1 MRGIHYLPSAEDY
14 HLINLQVLISLL
26 SPKSF
31 ILIVKR
37 RFHTL
42 FFVCNEFFRTSNG
55 PNCLIWAKFVLKK
68 TNHLHRAFWSRC
80 SHAMLLSLDT
90 GSFRSNNH
98 RLVPREHARLQERH
112 NFLRFSRGNL
122 LNIFYIF
129 YLREETTP
137 RNSEPENGE
146 KSSFIC
152 NRHRDN
158 LYSRGIFPRKNYFT
172 GYC

>member
-1 MRGIHYLPSAEDY
+1 MQ
-14 HLINLQVLISLL
+14 LI
-26 SPKSF
+26 
-31 ILIVKR
+31 
-37 RFHTL
+37 
-42 FFVCNEFFRTSNG
+42 FRTSNG

-172 GYC
+172 GCC

>member
-1 MRGIHYLPSAEDY
+1 M
-14 HLINLQVLISLL
+14 
-26 SPKSF
+26 
-31 ILIVKR
+31 
-37 RFHTL
+37 
-42 FFVCNEFFRTSNG
+42 
-55 PNCLIWAKFVLKK
+55 
-68 TNHLHRAFWSRC
+68 SRC

-98 RLVPREHARLQERH
+98 RLVPREHACLHERH

-137 RNSEPENGE
+137 GNSEPENGE

-172 GYC
+172 GCCCSVCYGKFEFWGSQSAAAQGVPRIRKLFTSRTKTLLLLPIICKEFTITLFSKGPWKKVVISFREPTSSPSWCP

>member
-1 MRGIHYLPSAEDY
+1 M
-14 HLINLQVLISLL
+14 
-26 SPKSF
+26 
-31 ILIVKR
+31 
-37 RFHTL
+37 
-42 FFVCNEFFRTSNG
+42 
-55 PNCLIWAKFVLKK
+55 
-68 TNHLHRAFWSRC
+68 SRC

-90 GSFRSNNH
+90 GSFRLNNH
-98 RLVPREHARLQERH
+98 RLVPREHACLQERH

-137 RNSEPENGE
+137 GNSEPENGE

-172 GYC
+172 GCCWHKPRCSVCYGKFEFRGSQSAAAQGVPRIRKLFTSRTKTLLLLPIICKEFTITLFSKGPWKKVVISFREPTSSPS